1 MRDGGIGRT
10 MTNSRPLGQMDQFT
24 GRYVKIAPS
33 SFGRM
38 WFLGGVVENGRQVTP
53 TMKEPKTTAA

>member
-1 MRDGGIGRT
+1 